1 MWEIRLMLEEHRK
14 NYNHYRPHGALGYM
28 MPVEFSTKWQEEN
41 PVLLSQGVDQ

>member
-28 MPVEFSTKWQEEN
+28 MPFEF
-41 PVLLSQGVDQ
+41 